1 VRRKASGEPFIVLHA
16 GAAELAKRLG
26 VRSVFVSLSH
36 SQDYAVANAILI
48 KED

>member
-1 VRRKASGEPFIVLHA
+1 LHG
-16 GAAELAKRLG
+16 GAAELARRLG
-26 VRSVFVSLSH
+26 VQAVFVSLSH